1 MCMFPH
7 IFYVPE
13 HGKGGGYVVSRE
25 IGLFYRSLSTHIHLF
40 SHSLHAWGWPVRGR
54 GRLMRCTTRGGG
66 PGASSPFIV
75 TLHSTPF
82 PTPWGSDWRDQS
94 RGGHYWGGGG
104 TCHGGGV
111 CCLWCV
117 RPLRKGLLL
126 LRGGVFARGW
136 ERRGSARRLCE
147 GLCGS
152 VLALGWGC
160 RDFSRWGAEADGQG
174 GGGCAAKECCYC
186 SIV

>member
-1 MCMFPH
+1 M
-7 IFYVPE
+7 
-13 HGKGGGYVVSRE
+13 
-25 IGLFYRSLSTHIHLF
+25 
-40 SHSLHAWGWPVRGR
+40 RGR